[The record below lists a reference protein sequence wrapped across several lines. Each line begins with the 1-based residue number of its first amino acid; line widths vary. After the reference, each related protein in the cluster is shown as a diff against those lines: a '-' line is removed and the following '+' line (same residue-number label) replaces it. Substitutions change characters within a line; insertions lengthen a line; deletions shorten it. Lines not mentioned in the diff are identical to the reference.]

1 MTRLLIVD
9 DSALMRRLLTQI
21 FTAAGDFEIA
31 TARDGDEAIGQLT
44 AFAPDVITL
53 DIHMPGLDGL
63 AVLDRIMVERP
74 CPVVMVS
81 SLTEDGAEETLEAMA
96 LGAVDFFPKPRGA
109 VSLAIADVAPA
120 LVETVRGA
128 AKARI
133 SRALRLTEKVRFR
146 AGAVEGLA
154 RAKTPVR
161 ARHIVSRAAE
171 AGQTPTIV
179 GAPDG
184 STGPDL
190 LPAERLIL
198 VGISTGG
205 PPALD
210 VLLGALP
217 ARFPAAILIAQHM
230 PATFTGPL
238 ARRLDRLCTLPVL
251 EVTTATPLL
260 AGHVYI
266 GRGDADLI
274 VSKRGGALFAMPA
287 PSSPDHHWHPS
298 ADRLV
303 QSAMTHVAPD
313 ALTGVLMTG
322 MGADGAK
329 AMTALR
335 NAGGYTIAEASET
348 AVIWGMPGA
357 LVAAGGA
364 AITLPL
370 ERIAAAVVKRA
381 RGPNAV
387 TTR

>member
-9 DSALMRRLLTQI
+9 DSALMRRLLSQI
-21 FTAAGDFEIA
+21 FIAAGDFEIA
-31 TARDGDEAIGQLT
+31 TARDGDEAIAQLS
-44 AFAPDVITL
+44 AFAPDVVTL
-53 DIHMPGLDGL
+53 DVHMPGLNGL

-81 SLTEDGAEETLEAMA
+81 SLTEEGAEETLEAMA

-109 VSLAIADVAPA
+109 VSLAIEEVAPQ

-133 SRALRLTEKVRFR
+133 SRARRLTDRVRFR
-146 AGAVEGLA
+146 AGSAEGLA
-154 RAKTPVR
+154 RVKLPARPQRVGVATEKNGASVR
-161 ARHIVSRAAE
+161 
-171 AGQTPTIV
+171 TTF
-179 GAPDG
+179 
-184 STGPDL
+184 
-190 LPAERLIL
+190 AERLIL

-210 VLLGALP
+210 ILLGGLPERLP
-217 ARFPAAILIAQHM
+217 AAVLIAQHM

-238 ARRLDRLCTLPVL
+238 ARRLDRLCALPVS
-251 EVTTATPLL
+251 EVTAATPIEM
-260 AGHVYI
+260 GHVYI

-274 VSKRGGALFAMPA
+274 VSKRGGVLVAMPA

-303 QSAMTHVAPD
+303 QSAMTHVQPQ

-322 MGADGAK
+322 MGSDGAA
-329 AMTALR
+329 AMTELK
-335 NAGGYTIAEASET
+335 NSGGHTIAEAADT

-364 AITLPL
+364 TITLPL
-370 ERIAAAVVKRA
+370 ERIAAALIKRA
-381 RGPNAV
+381 NR
-387 TTR
+387 

>member
-1 MTRLLIVD
+1 VTRLLIVD

-31 TARDGDEAIGQLT
+31 TARDGNEAIGQLA
-44 AFAPDVITL
+44 AFAPDVVTL
-53 DIHMPGLDGL
+53 DIHMPGMDGL
-63 AVLDRIMVERP
+63 TVLDRIMVERP

-109 VSLAIADVAPA
+109 VSLAIVEVAPE

-133 SRALRLTEKVRFR
+133 SRALRLTDKVRFR
-146 AGAVEGLA
+146 AGAAEGLA
-154 RAKTPVR
+154 RVKAPAR
-161 ARHIVSRAAE
+161 ARLASPRPAALKRMAATAGRDE
-171 AGQTPTIV
+171 ADSVPSSDAV
-179 GAPDG
+179 
-184 STGPDL
+184 
-190 LPAERLIL
+190 PAERLVLI
-198 VGISTGG
+198 GISTGG

-210 VLLGALP
+210 VLLAALP

-238 ARRLDRLCTLPVL
+238 ARRLDRLCALPVS
-251 EVTTATPLL
+251 EVTAATPLL

-274 VSKRGGALFAMPA
+274 VSKRGGALVALPA

-303 QSAMTHVAPD
+303 QSAMAHVEPQ

-335 NAGGYTIAEASET
+335 QAGGYTIAEAAET

-364 AITLPL
+364 AITLPR
-370 ERIAAAVVKRA
+370 ERIAASLVKRV
-381 RGPNAV
+381 RE
-387 TTR
+387 